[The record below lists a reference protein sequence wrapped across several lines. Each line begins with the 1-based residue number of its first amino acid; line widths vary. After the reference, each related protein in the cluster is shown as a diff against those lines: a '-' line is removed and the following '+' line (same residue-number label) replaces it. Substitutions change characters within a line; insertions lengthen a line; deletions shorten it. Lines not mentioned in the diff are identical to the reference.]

1 MMVSYDQTQ
10 NLYNIIFCI
19 TALTAAGVIHLI
31 KRHREKK
38 KIETE
43 FLDRQRKRT

>member
-1 MMVSYDQTQ
+1 MLVFYDSTQ
-10 NLYNIIFCI
+10 NLYNLIFCI
-19 TALTAAGVIHLI
+19 TALTAVGVIHLI

-43 FLDRQRKRT
+43 LDRQRKRM